1 MNASNRVDNAYKCL
15 KILTVIGIIGL
26 VWTLSG
32 TDTFAQSDPVPDPE
46 TTTAPQEPTKEQNKK
61 YEFRRTPVFEYSTR
75 GRRDP
80 FNALV
85 KEGDGDVKT
94 DLLNVE
100 EATLTG
106 IVWGGD
112 QMVAIFKDK
121 DGKSHYMRKGSAVY
135 RGRIVEISDN
145 SVIVSLTQF
154 GSTRRVEFKVT
165 EHSLEASGG

>member
-1 MNASNRVDNAYKCL
+1 MNFRNNTYNAYKCRNF
-15 KILTVIGIIGL
+15 LTLIGIVGL
-26 VWTLSG
+26 MWALSG
-32 TDTFAQSDPVPDPE
+32 TGTFAQTDPVTEPE
-46 TTTAPQEPTKEQNKK
+46 TAPTTEDPAKAKGKK
-61 YEFRRTPVFEYSTR
+61 YEFRRNPIFEYSSR

-121 DGKSHYMRKGSAVY
+121 DGKNHYMRKGSAVF
-135 RGRIVEISDN
+135 RGRIVDISDN
-145 SVIVSLTQF
+145 SVIVSLTRF
-154 GSTRRVEFKVT
+154 GTSRRVEFKVT
-165 EHSLEASGG
+165 EHTLESSGG

>member
-1 MNASNRVDNAYKCL
+1 MNVRNYANIAYKFL
-15 KILTVIGIIGL
+15 KILTLIGIVGL
-26 VWTLSG
+26 VWALSG
-32 TDTFAQSDPVPDPE
+32 TDTFAQNEPITDPE
-46 TTTAPQEPTKEQNKK
+46 TTPTTQEPTQEQNKK

-80 FNALV
+80 FDALV

-94 DLLNVE
+94 DLLNIE

-135 RGRIVEISDN
+135 RGRIIDINDN
-145 SVIVSLTQF
+145 SVIVSITQF
-154 GSTRRVEFKVT
+154 GTTRRVEFKVT
-165 EHSLEASGG
+165 EHSLESSGG

>member
-1 MNASNRVDNAYKCL
+1 MNVRNYANIAYKHL
-15 KILTVIGIIGL
+15 KILTLIGIVGL
-26 VWTLSG
+26 VWTFSG
-32 TDTFAQSDPVPDPE
+32 TDVFAQSDPIPDPE
-46 TTTAPQEPTKEQNKK
+46 TETTSQEPTTDKDKK

-80 FNALV
+80 FDALV
-85 KEGDGDVKT
+85 KEGDGEVKT

-121 DGKSHYMRKGSAVY
+121 DGKSHYMRKGSAVF

-154 GSTRRVEFKVT
+154 GSTRRLEFKVT
-165 EHSLEASGG
+165 EHSLESSGG

>member
-1 MNASNRVDNAYKCL
+1 MNLRNYKNNAFKSRNFFTL
-15 KILTVIGIIGL
+15 IGIVGL
-26 VWTLSG
+26 MWALSG
-32 TDTFAQSDPVPDPE
+32 TTTFAQTEPIPE
-46 TTTAPQEPTKEQNKK
+46 PEFTPTAQEPTKEQGRK
-61 YEFRRTPVFEYSTR
+61 YEFRRTPLFEYSSR

-121 DGKSHYMRKGSAVY
+121 NGKSHYMRKGSAVF
-135 RGRIVEISDN
+135 RGRIVDISDN
-145 SVIVSLTQF
+145 SVIVSLTRF
-154 GSTRRVEFKVT
+154 GTSRRVEFKVT
-165 EHSLEASGG
+165 EHSLESSGG